1 MTRQAGNDDARL
13 GGFSTA
19 MVAIVALACFH
30 ASVSAAE
37 DLHEGKKTLL
47 MGVFPIVSGVA
58 LFKRFAPLKDYLA
71 SELGREL
78 VLETARDFPTFVQR
92 TTARRYDIVITAPHF
107 SLLAADSGDYRI
119 VARSKRDLVSLI
131 VVSKTSAI
139 TDLAQL
145 AGQVIATPPASAL
158 VTQYGKDYLAEK
170 GLKDEKGPKYRAYKS
185 HNAAYQAVLV
195 GHATA
200 ALVSNN
206 AINKAL
212 DKGVPLRV
220 IDTLP
225 LLPNMPI
232 LVATDL
238 PKAFAQQVER
248 VLVTM
253 EDTDEGRAVLKEIDF
268 PGYWPSGVEDY
279 KPVRPY
285 KPADTSIGSQ
295 PVKVL

>member
-1 MTRQAGNDDARL
+1 
-13 GGFSTA
+13 
-19 MVAIVALACFH
+19 
-30 ASVSAAE
+30 
-37 DLHEGKKTLL
+37 

-71 SELGREL
+71 NELGREL

-92 TTARRYDIVITAPHF
+92 TAERRYDIVITAPHF

-131 VVSKTSAI
+131 VVAKTSAI
-139 TDLAQL
+139 TDLSQL

-158 VTQYGKDYLAEK
+158 VTRYGKDYLAGK
-170 GLKDEKGPKYRAYKS
+170 GLKGDKAPEYRAYKS
-185 HNAAYQAVLV
+185 HNAAYEAVLV
-195 GHATA
+195 KHAAA

-206 AINKAL
+206 AVNKAL

-225 LLPNMPI
+225 PLPTMPT

-248 VLVTM
+248 ALVTM
-253 EDTDEGRAVLKEIDF
+253 EDTARGRAVLKEVGF
-268 PGYWPSGVEDY
+268 PGYWSARVEDY
-279 KPVRPY
+279 EPVRPY
-285 KPADTSIGSQ
+285 KPASPNIGSK
-295 PVKVL
+295 PAKAR